1 VGTSVIDSLGEDLLL
16 LSIRPDKGDLASGWI
31 DYGLSA
37 SELVRLAAR
46 GRIDIQADHV
56 VVRDATPVGD
66 AELDAALDSLV
77 QAKQPP
83 KAKHWIVGGWT
94 YKGRRVVTA
103 YLGRLVS
110 AGALRSEKRRITG
123 TRWLITD
130 PARVANARERLDA
143 IALSPG
149 QVDVAQAAFGGLAYA
164 IGLAV
169 ILYPG
174 KANRSVW
181 QRLQQ
186 VAEGQ
191 WTIEAVTGAA
201 ADAASGDPAGAMTQG
216 TTRAVVQAATGAVIQ
231 AVRDKRAAQAS
242 SG

>member
-1 VGTSVIDSLGEDLLL
+1 LDGLGEDLLL

-37 SELVRLAAR
+37 SELVRLAAW

-77 QAKQPP
+77 QARQPP
-83 KAKHWIVGGWT
+83 KPKNWIVGGWT
-94 YKGRRVVTA
+94 YKGRRVVST

-110 AGALRSEKRRITG
+110 AGALRSEKRRLAG

-130 PARVANARERLDA
+130 SARVADARQRLDA

-149 QVDVAQAAFGGLAYA
+149 QVDVAQAAFGGLAHA
-164 IGLAV
+164 IQLDLL
-169 ILYPG
+169 LYPG
-174 KANRSVW
+174 KAHQSVHE
-181 QRLQQ
+181 RLQHI
-186 VAEGQ
+186 AEGQ

-201 ADAASGDPAGAMTQG
+201 ATHAASSDPTAVTTQA
-216 TTRAVVQAATGAVIQ
+216 TTRAVVEAATSAVIQ
-231 AVRDKRAAQAS
+231 AVRDKKAA
-242 SG
+242 GDI